1 MDRRHCG
8 LRRAARSKPGS
19 KCGACWKMEIGISRI
34 ASLRR
39 RRLEAA
45 RVLADEAREMRA
57 AEARR
62 VSGGDLSPKMGVR
75 SCG

>member
-1 MDRRHCG
+1 MRRLLEDGDRDLAYRVVK
-8 LRRAARSKPGS
+8 AA
-19 KCGACWKMEIGISRI
+19 A
-34 ASLRR
+34 
-39 RRLEAA
+39 LEAA

-75 SCG
+75 SYG